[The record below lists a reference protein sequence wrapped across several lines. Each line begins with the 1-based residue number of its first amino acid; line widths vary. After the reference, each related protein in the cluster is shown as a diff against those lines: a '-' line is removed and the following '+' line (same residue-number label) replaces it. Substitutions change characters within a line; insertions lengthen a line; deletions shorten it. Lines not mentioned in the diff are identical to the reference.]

1 MFKEAFFKVTIWQ
14 KMANMVKLALKENF
28 NYNSKGEG
36 GGGWWL
42 GPRKE
47 AIRLNEYSYYLS
59 PWKVACEQA
68 LWGALAAEREKEG
81 ELAIKS
87 LEF

>member
-1 MFKEAFFKVTIWQ
+1 
-14 KMANMVKLALKENF
+14 MANMVKLALKENF
-28 NYNSKGEG
+28 NYNSKVG
-36 GGGWWL
+36 GGGGGGWL

-47 AIRLNEYSYYLS
+47 AIRLNEYSHYLS
-59 PWKVACEQA
+59 PCEQA
-68 LWGALAAEREKEG
+68 LRGALAAGREKEG